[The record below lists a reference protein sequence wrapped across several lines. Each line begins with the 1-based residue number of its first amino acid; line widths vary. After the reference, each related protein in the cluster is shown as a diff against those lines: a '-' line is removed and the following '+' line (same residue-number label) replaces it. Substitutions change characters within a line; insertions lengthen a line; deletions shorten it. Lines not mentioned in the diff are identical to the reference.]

1 MSKALHI
8 DKAVD
13 SNLKPVKDSDGTLTA
28 LEVST
33 DKVRTKSLDVMG
45 DVNVVGEVK
54 ASTKKIISVIN
65 TGFYGNASKMY
76 IPLNGYIFERTT
88 TSSSNEYVAIPTP
101 YSGRILK
108 VVARSEA
115 SCGSTVVGF
124 HKSTEGTE
132 VPNTTATS
140 EVTID
145 MSPDDTTFTFDFTNL
160 DNTFGSGDIIA
171 FSFDPTNSSYDTNVV
186 VVLEYEVI

>member
-28 LEVST
+28 LEIST
-33 DKVRTKSLDVMG
+33 EKVRIKSLDVIG
-45 DVNVVGEVK
+45 DINVAGEVK
-54 ASTKKIISVIN
+54 ASTEKIISVIN

-76 IPLNGYIFERTT
+76 IPLNGYVFEKTT
-88 TSSSNEYVAIPTP
+88 TSASNEFVAMPTP
-101 YSGRILK
+101 YGGKVLK
-108 VVARSEA
+108 VIARSEA
-115 SCGSTVVGF
+115 ACASTVVGF

-140 EVTID
+140 EVTVN
-145 MSPDDTTFTFDFTNL
+145 MSADDTTYTFDFKNL
-160 DNTFGSGDIIA
+160 DNTFDLGDIIA

>member
-1 MSKALHI
+1 MPKDLHI
-8 DKAVD
+8 DRAVD

-28 LEVST
+28 LEIST
-33 DKVRTKSLDVMG
+33 DKIRTKSLDVIG

-54 ASTKKIISVIN
+54 ASSQKLISVIN

-76 IPLNGYIFERTT
+76 IPLNGYVFEKTA
-88 TSSSNEYVAIPTP
+88 TSSNNEFVAMPTP
-101 YSGRILK
+101 YSGKVLK
-108 VVARSEA
+108 VIARSETA
-115 SCGSTVVGF
+115 CASTVVGF

-140 EVTID
+140 EVTVN
-145 MSPDDTTFTFDFTNL
+145 MSADDTTYTFDFTNL

-186 VVLEYEVI
+186 VVLQYEVI

>member
-1 MSKALHI
+1 MRKNLHI
-8 DKAVD
+8 DKPID

-33 DKVRTKSLDVMG
+33 DKIRTKSLDVIG
-45 DVNVVGEVK
+45 DVNVAGEVK
-54 ASTKKIISVIN
+54 ALTKKVISVIN

-76 IPLNGYIFERTT
+76 IPLNGYIVEKTS
-88 TSSSNEYVAIPTP
+88 TSSSNEYVAMPTP
-101 YSGRILK
+101 YNGKVLK
-108 VVARSEA
+108 VIARSEIA
-115 SCGSTVVGF
+115 CASTVVGF

-140 EVTID
+140 EVTVN
-145 MSPDDTTFTFDFTNL
+145 MSADDTTYTFDFTNL
-160 DNTFGSGDIIA
+160 DNTFNSGDIIA

>member
-13 SNLKPVKDSDGTLTA
+13 SNLKPVKDSDGSLTA
-28 LEVST
+28 LEIST
-33 DKVRTKSLDVMG
+33 DKVRTKSLDVIG

-54 ASTKKIISVIN
+54 ASSQKLISVIN
-65 TGFYGNASKMY
+65 TGFYGNSSKMY
-76 IPLNGYIFERTT
+76 IPLNGYVFEKTA
-88 TSSSNEYVAIPTP
+88 TSSNNEFVAMPAP
-101 YSGRILK
+101 YSGKVLK
-108 VVARSEA
+108 VIARSEA
-115 SCGSTVVGF
+115 ACGSTVVGF

-140 EVTID
+140 EVTVS
-145 MSPDDTTFTFDFTNL
+145 MTNDDTTFTFDFTNL
-160 DNTFGSGDIIA
+160 DNTFGSGDIMA
-171 FSFDPTNSSYDTNVV
+171 FSFDPTNSSFDTNVV